1 MSPVGDNQGG
11 TVKLRFA
18 PVPGAERFFLKG
30 GRIIKKA
37 LLLLCVLG
45 CLALTAC
52 AVKGNALPDGMD
64 EESVLSAGQE
74 VASMLIDGDFDG
86 VYALLREDVA
96 AQTSADA
103 ISVLL
108 GEARDGLGEPKY
120 ISDTLVTGV
129 TDKSS
134 EPHAIAVIYW
144 KFDRKNVMFRV
155 AFDTDM
161 QLIGLE
167 IKKKS

>member
-1 MSPVGDNQGG
+1 M
-11 TVKLRFA
+11 TIK
-18 PVPGAERFFLKG
+18 
-30 GRIIKKA
+30 RIA
-37 LLLLCVLG
+37 LLLCALA

-64 EESVLSAGQE
+64 GESVLSAGRE
-74 VASMLIDGDFDG
+74 VASLLIDGDFDG
-86 VYALLREDVA
+86 VYGLLRADVA
-96 AQTSADA
+96 AQTDADA
-103 ISVLL
+103 LAALMHDAS
-108 GEARDGLGEPKY
+108 DGLGAAEY

-129 TDKSS
+129 TDKKS

-144 KFDRKNVMFRV
+144 KYEKKNVMFRV
-155 AFDTDM
+155 AFDPDM

>member
-1 MSPVGDNQGG
+1 
-11 TVKLRFA
+11 
-18 PVPGAERFFLKG
+18 
-30 GRIIKKA
+30 
-37 LLLLCVLG
+37 
-45 CLALTAC
+45 
-52 AVKGNALPDGMD
+52 
-64 EESVLSAGQE
+64 
-74 VASMLIDGDFDG
+74 MLIDGDFDG